1 METEIKSMKPPV
13 SYYGGKQRMA
23 SRIIPHIPKH
33 TVYCEPFCGGATILF
48 KKPYPE
54 ITDSNHYRE
63 IINDVDES
71 LINFFKQLREN
82 GDELCRR
89 IELTLYSEKE
99 HANST
104 GENLYDD
111 DPIEW
116 ARKYYVNIHQS
127 FSAIK
132 NGGWARVVYGPT
144 LSLGWQKRIDSL
156 INYVPRI
163 KQVAISCDDYS
174 KIIKQYDSPQ
184 TFFYVDPP
192 YPGTYQKNYSQQFD
206 FDDFDKLIEQLDGI
220 QGSFILSC
228 YDYGFDVPS
237 DWEKIEFESYCAA
250 SGKGQVNADRSKKV
264 GAEKMGNRKRIET
277 IFKRDAR
284 VEPRDEIKKLYE
296 SGKFDCFTG

>member
-23 SRIIPHIPKH
+23 SKIIPHIPKH

-54 ITDSNHYRE
+54 ITNSDHYRE

-71 LINFFKQLREN
+71 LVNFFKQLREN

-89 IELTLYSEKE
+89 IELTLFSEKE

-116 ARKYYVNIHQS
+116 ARKYFINTQQS
-127 FSAIK
+127 FAK
-132 NGGWARVVYGPT
+132 EFNRGWGRCVYGPN
-144 LSLGWQKRIDSL
+144 LSIGWQKKTDL
-156 INYVPRI
+156 LHTYINRI
-163 KQVAISCDDYS
+163 KEVAISCTDYS
-174 KIIKQYDSPQ
+174 KMIDQYDSPQ
-184 TFFYVDPP
+184 TFFYLDPP
-192 YPGTYQKNYSQQFD
+192 YPGTAQGGYAQKFD
-206 FDDFDKLIEQLDGI
+206 TADFKNLIEKLKDV

-237 DWEKIEFESYCAA
+237 DWEKIEFESYCSA
-250 SGKGQVNADRSKKV
+250 SGKGKINADRSKKV
-264 GAEKMGNRKRIET
+264 GDEKMGNRKRIET